1 MTNAAQEIKTLQVKD
16 LIPYARN
23 SRTHD
28 DYQVNQ
34 IVSSI
39 KEFGFTNPILVDDD
53 NSIIA
58 GHGRLMAAQK
68 LGLKEVPTINL
79 GYLTDAQKKAYV
91 IADNRLAL
99 NAGWDLDMLKLEI
112 DDLGELDFDVDI
124 LGFTDDELKNIL
136 ADKNDGLVDEDQVP
150 DVQDEHITKPGDLW
164 ILGEHR
170 LLCGDATLDADC
182 NKLMNGQ
189 LADLVFTDPPYNV
202 DYSGGRTGNING
214 NDSQNK
220 KEKGYG
226 KIKNDAM
233 SSEQFNQ
240 FIADIFANYYSYMKP
255 LACIFVCHPDSVS
268 EAKITFEVEFA
279 KHFKKSA
286 NIIWDKGQAGLGYQD
301 YRAQH
306 EPILFGWKQGD
317 GQHYFIGARDKTTIW
332 RIQKDST
339 MKYVHATQKPVALT
353 EEAIINHSKGS
364 DIVADYF
371 GGSGSTLIGCE
382 KSGRKCYSM
391 ELDPQ
396 YCDVIIR
403 RYQEYTGKD
412 AILKVGDSQT
422 TFKELED
429 ERNKKSEK

>member
-1 MTNAAQEIKTLQVKD
+1 MEKTAQEIKHLETKD

-28 DYQVNQ
+28 EYQVNQ

-68 LGLKEVPTINL
+68 LGLTKVPTINL
-79 GYLTDAQKKAYV
+79 GYLSDSQKKAYV
-91 IADNRLAL
+91 IADNKLAL
-99 NAGWDLDMLKLEI
+99 NAGWDIDMLKLEI
-112 DDLGELDFDVDI
+112 DELNEIDFNVDI

-150 DVQDEHITKPGDLW
+150 ELQDDFITKPGDLW

-170 LLCGDATLDADC
+170 LFCGDATVDADV
-182 NKLMNGQ
+182 NKLMDGR

-202 DYSGGRTGNING
+202 DYSGGRQQ
-214 NDSQNK
+214 DMHK
-220 KEKGYG
+220 KEYG

-233 SSEQFNQ
+233 TPQEFDT
-240 FIADIFANYYSYMKP
+240 FIADSFANYYSYMKP

-268 EAKITFEVEFA
+268 AAKITFEVEFS
-279 KHFKKSA
+279 KLFKKSA
-286 NIIWDKGQAGLGYQD
+286 NIIWDKGNAGLGYQD

-306 EPILFGWKQGD
+306 EPILFGWKEGD
-317 GQHYFIGARDKTTIW
+317 GAHYFIGARDKTTIW
-332 RIQKDST
+332 RIQKDSAT
-339 MKYVHATQKPVALT
+339 SYVHATQKPVALI
-353 EEAIINHSKGS
+353 EEAILNHSKGS
-364 DIVADYF
+364 DIVVDLF
-371 GGSGSTLIGCE
+371 GGSGSTLLGCE
-382 KSGRKCYSM
+382 KNGRICHTM

-403 RYQEYTGKD
+403 RYQDYTGKEAKLID
-412 AILKVGDSQT
+412 GDSQT
-422 TFKELED
+422 TFKELEN
-429 ERNKKSEK
+429 ERDKTTSK

>member
-150 DVQDEHITKPGDLW
+150 DVQDEFITKPGDLW

-170 LLCGDATLDADC
+170 LLCGDATLDTDC
-182 NKLMNGQ
+182 NKLMDGQ

-202 DYSGGRTGNING
+202 DYSGGRQQ
-214 NDSQNK
+214 DMHK
-220 KEKGYG
+220 KEYG

-233 SSEQFNQ
+233 TPEQFNE
-240 FIADIFANYYSYMKP
+240 FIGDIFANYYSYMKP
-255 LACIFVCHPDSVS
+255 LALS
-268 EAKITFEVEFA
+268 
-279 KHFKKSA
+279 
-286 NIIWDKGQAGLGYQD
+286 
-301 YRAQH
+301 
-306 EPILFGWKQGD
+306 
-317 GQHYFIGARDKTTIW
+317 
-332 RIQKDST
+332 
-339 MKYVHATQKPVALT
+339 
-353 EEAIINHSKGS
+353 
-364 DIVADYF
+364 
-371 GGSGSTLIGCE
+371 LIH
-382 KSGRKCYSM
+382 
-391 ELDPQ
+391 
-396 YCDVIIR
+396 I
-403 RYQEYTGKD
+403 
-412 AILKVGDSQT
+412 
-422 TFKELED
+422 
-429 ERNKKSEK
+429 